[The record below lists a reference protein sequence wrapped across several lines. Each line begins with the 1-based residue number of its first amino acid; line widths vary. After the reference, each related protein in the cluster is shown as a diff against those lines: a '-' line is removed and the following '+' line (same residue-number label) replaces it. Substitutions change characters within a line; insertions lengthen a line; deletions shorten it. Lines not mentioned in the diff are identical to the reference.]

1 MDSKMEG
8 QNSMKALVKP
18 RALMILS
25 IALIGLC
32 ACLKHSLSLGER
44 TVLELRNELHAG
56 QTRMEVEIVLDR
68 LKVEYKYEPA
78 SRQFIG
84 IVRDVSSDGIV
95 RKSVQLI
102 VALGLNDRVIEVV
115 MPEVFTGP

>member
-1 MDSKMEG
+1 
-8 QNSMKALVKP
+8 
-18 RALMILS
+18 
-25 IALIGLC
+25 
-32 ACLKHSLSLGER
+32 
-44 TVLELRNELHAG
+44 
-56 QTRMEVEIVLDR
+56 MEVEIVLDR